1 MAAGTGRGTTRLGR
15 IIADSIEFTDVGE
28 GIKLPEGT
36 PIPGLDDWAASEVPR
51 LVEEYLL
58 QLPGSGPNTYLT
70 MAPTTGDLT
79 WAPIPA
85 PTPAP

>member
-15 IIADSIEFTDVGE
+15 IIADSLEFTDVGD
-28 GIKLPEGT
+28 GITLPPEA
-36 PIPGLDDWAASEVPR
+36 IPDVDVEAR
-51 LVEEYLL
+51 VEEFLL

-70 MAPTTGDLT
+70 MAPTTGELT